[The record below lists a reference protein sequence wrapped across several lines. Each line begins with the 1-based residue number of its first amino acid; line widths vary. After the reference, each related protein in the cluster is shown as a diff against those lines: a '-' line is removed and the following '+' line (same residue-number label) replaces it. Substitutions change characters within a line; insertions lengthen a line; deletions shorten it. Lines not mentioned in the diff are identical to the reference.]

1 MCTAAGRAS
10 LFGNVSVDLAV
21 SLSGSLS
28 VGPSVVSRFSAG
40 DLSVCLSSVS
50 LSVSI
55 CPSVCESEG
64 LSVGLFGS
72 LPVCESI
79 ELPIHFP
86 DGLSVGL
93 PVLSTRLAVGL

>member
-10 LFGNVSVDLAV
+10 LFSNVSADLAV
-21 SLSGSLS
+21 SQSGSLS

-55 CPSVCESEG
+55 CPSVCESDG

-72 LPVCESI
+72 LPVSESI
-79 ELPIHFP
+79 KLPIHFP
-86 DGLSVGL
+86 DCLSVGL
-93 PVLSTRLAVGL
+93 PVLSTRLAVSL